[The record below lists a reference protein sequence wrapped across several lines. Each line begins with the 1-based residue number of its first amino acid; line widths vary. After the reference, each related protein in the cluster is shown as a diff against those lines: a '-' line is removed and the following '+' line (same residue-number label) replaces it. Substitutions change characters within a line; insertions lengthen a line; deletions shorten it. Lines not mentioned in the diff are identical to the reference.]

1 MTLNR
6 WEERLEKQFEGL
18 HKTRLSSVGDNHLF
32 ALEHG
37 LSEDDRAALEREI
50 CAYIKTAEPSDRHWL
65 AWVVYAAEL
74 GYRYEG
80 AEYWQTFES
89 RTPAGW
95 PTATGISSVTPT
107 ISSTRYSAVPN
118 PEGLGP
124 NTSPSSAGPLRMPSF
139 LRTFSGNWLKSFSRC
154 AILSGANSSIRLS
167 CWDGKSRPTV
177 GEERSDFKISP
188 KMPCFSDRSRP
199 SGWILFLHCTTNVLP
214 GCCPDGRLAT
224 LRPSLWDSCDPGR
237 CRCNP

>member
-18 HKTRLSSVGDNHLF
+18 HKTRLTSVGDNHLF

-80 AEYWQTFES
+80 AEYWQTFEG
-89 RTPAGW
+89 RTPGW
-95 PTATGISSVTPT
+95 LAHGD
-107 ISSTRYSAVPN
+107 RYFIRDSYHKFNKVFGGAKPR
-118 PEGLGP
+118 GP
-124 NTSPSSAGPLRMPSF
+124 WAEH
-139 LRTFSGNWLKSFSRC
+139 FSIICWPITH
-154 AILSGANSSIRLS
+154 AILPEDLQRQLAQ
-167 CWDGKSRPTV
+167 
-177 GEERSDFKISP
+177 
-188 KMPCFSDRSRP
+188 
-199 SGWILFLHCTTNVLP
+199 ILFEVRHSFRRAGLVHCGLYCFVRDGFAP
-214 GCCPDGRLAT
+214 GLAT
-224 LRPSLWDSCDPGR
+224 YERGRAKPRPR
-237 CRCNP
+237 